1 MSRSRREPVIREERV
16 EPTPETVAKLV
27 PDPVHVLFDKG
38 ILTSDQTDAVAE
50 IRAIYFAI
58 VGSLFTR
65 AKDYRR
71 MGYSKPELPGWVND
85 LYGNYRD
92 WCAQMG
98 PFRLPIIMDT
108 IIDGKPAVVEILLDG
123 LDAYIRGCKPARHTI
138 IRKKDLTIRGRSCTA

>member
-1 MSRSRREPVIREERV
+1 MTRRAPVVREDRV
-16 EPTPETVAKLV
+16 PPTPETVAKLV

-38 ILTSDQTDAVAE
+38 ILTSDQTNAVAE

-71 MGYSKPELPGWVND
+71 MGYSKPDLPWWVND
-85 LYGNYRD
+85 KYGNYKA
-92 WCAQMG
+92 WCEEMG

-108 IIDGKPAVVEILLDG
+108 IVDGRPAIVEILLDG
-123 LDAYIRGCKPARHTI
+123 LDAYILRCKPSRHTI
-138 IRKKDLTIRGRSCTA
+138 VGKNRLTING